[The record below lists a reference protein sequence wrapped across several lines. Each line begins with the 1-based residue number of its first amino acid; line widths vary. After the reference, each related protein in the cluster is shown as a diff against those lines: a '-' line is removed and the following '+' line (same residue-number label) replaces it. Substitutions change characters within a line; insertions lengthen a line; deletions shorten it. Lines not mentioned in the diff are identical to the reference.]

1 MGEHTE
7 TVAVSVGGKDNHD
20 CSCETNHVGVSP
32 QEIAAAQKSTM
43 GEGAGGAKEGGLA
56 DGELAA
62 QMAAGFD
69 SLFPVDS
76 RGARNQAS
84 SCGQTIEYRGARSSK
99 IDMSAFYALVEQ
111 RDDPQL
117 PGKPVVVAW
126 QGDRCPLWPPP
137 TRPELSTLSRLYQP

>member
-1 MGEHTE
+1 VHQIGVAGIENARDSEPKQRKRFAAKDGAGAEGAMGEHTE

-32 QEIAAAQKSTM
+32 QEDRRRSKSTM

-76 RGARNQAS
+76 RGARNQLVRAVKPLS
-84 SCGQTIEYRGARSSK
+84 IVRK
-99 IDMSAFYALVEQ
+99 IIQ
-111 RDDPQL
+111 
-117 PGKPVVVAW
+117 
-126 QGDRCPLWPPP
+126 DRHERVLRFGRA
-137 TRPELSTLSRLYQP
+137 TR